1 MGMRRLGSTL
11 LLLFA
16 LGGPTWAAEPMDINS
31 ADQSALE
38 QLPGI
43 GPAKAKAIIAYR
55 QEHGPFA
62 SVETLDAVPGIGP
75 KLMEKLR
82 DQVRVSP
89 AAKTAPAPRTAAQTP
104 APRPTPARPA
114 AIIQGQGQTRFF
126 DAQGRPMRAPL
137 PAKP

>member
-1 MGMRRLGSTL
+1 MGMLGSLAL
-11 LLLFA
+11 LLLV
-16 LGGPTWAAEPMDINS
+16 LSGPAAAEPLDINS
-31 ADQSALE
+31 ADQNALE

-82 DQVRVSP
+82 DQVRVAP
-89 AAKTAPAPRTAAQTP
+89 AARTAPAPRAVAQAP
-104 APRPTPARPA
+104 APRPTPAQPA